1 MRREEVS
8 DRRRIIAAA
17 PAGEQLAFGGKDADA
32 SAGREITPSR
42 CGFDYNI
49 YTALLF
55 RGSKMKTIKAE
66 DVPVI
71 AREFLQRLDFSEGEI
86 VFEHNG
92 KPQVVLV
99 SPTLLEQRRQAKAS
113 FFALVDQI
121 RAKNPQLSSDDV
133 LTEFQES

>member
-1 MRREEVS
+1 
-8 DRRRIIAAA
+8 
-17 PAGEQLAFGGKDADA
+17 
-32 SAGREITPSR
+32 
-42 CGFDYNI
+42 
-49 YTALLF
+49 
-55 RGSKMKTIKAE
+55 MKTIKAE